1 MTGPLEV
8 NDRVS
13 IPSTELVFRAT
24 RSGGPGGQHVNT
36 SSTRVE
42 LLWNVRSTRALGEED
57 RERVEARLASRM
69 DADGFVR
76 IVSSES
82 RSQLRNRESAEARL
96 ADLVRRALVVPR
108 KRVPTKPSRG
118 AKEARLAEK
127 RKRGEKKRLRGGEK
141 DYE

>member
-82 RSQLRNRESAEARL
+82 R
-96 ADLVRRALVVPR
+96 
-108 KRVPTKPSRG
+108 
-118 AKEARLAEK
+118 
-127 RKRGEKKRLRGGEK
+127 
-141 DYE
+141 